1 MKKLLLSAV
10 LSTGMLF
17 SVATPGVAGQPYNN
31 HHTQTYYYYHH
42 RTHTK
47 RNVAIGL
54 EAVHWSG
61 VSQAAPA
68 ERLWAECSAAAR
80 GTRTAGGSITTI
92 AKSRGK
98 A

>member
-47 RNVAIGL
+47 RNVAIG
-54 EAVHWSG
+54 
-61 VSQAAPA
+61 
-68 ERLWAECSAAAR
+68 
-80 GTRTAGGSITTI
+80 AGGG
-92 AKSRGK
+92 ALVGGLAGGAGGAVVGGVLGGGAGYAYSRWK
-98 A
+98 HHHHR